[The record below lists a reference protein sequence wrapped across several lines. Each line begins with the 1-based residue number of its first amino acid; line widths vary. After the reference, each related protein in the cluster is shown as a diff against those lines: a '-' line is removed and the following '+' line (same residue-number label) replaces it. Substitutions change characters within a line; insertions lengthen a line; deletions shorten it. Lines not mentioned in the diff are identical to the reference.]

1 MGVVARQASLAT
13 FFNYLGVLIGFVNVT
28 LLMTNWFSTDQFGL
42 RSILLD
48 IAVIYSQIAHLGT
61 YRSLVKFF
69 PLFNRQGKGDN
80 GLLFIGLLVPL
91 LGFLVIAAALF
102 LGKDFL
108 IGHFSDRS
116 SLFEQFF
123 WFIFPLSFLLLYNNV
138 FESYLQA
145 RSVTAYSAFLKSVLN
160 RLLTSMLLFFYYLDW
175 IDFYGFIV
183 GFVLSYLLNIL
194 LFTIY
199 LYSRGELNFKPP
211 RSFFRKKLRK
221 VYLNYSFYGILS
233 GSSSVLI
240 NKIDA
245 VMIGFII
252 GLTPTGIYSLSV
264 YLSILIFIPADAI
277 GKISFPLLSRSWKEK
292 RFDQID
298 ELYKKSSLNQFLIG
312 GILFVLLWSNLD
324 NFYSLQ
330 KPIYA
335 EGRMALLFLG
345 LARVINMLFGVNGQ
359 IINVS
364 KFYRFDTTTS
374 VLLAILTI
382 VTNLIFIPLY
392 GISGAALATAVS
404 IVLFNVVRFAF
415 VYHKL
420 QLQPFS
426 FKTLVAAAL
435 LLLAFFLGQYLPELD
450 SIILD
455 GIYRSLII
463 GGSFGLLVYFTKVSE
478 DFNHYFNKLIKP

>member
-1 MGVVARQASLAT
+1 V
-13 FFNYLGVLIGFVNVT
+13 
-28 LLMTNWFSTDQFGL
+28 
-42 RSILLD
+42 
-48 IAVIYSQIAHLGT
+48 
-61 YRSLVKFF
+61 
-69 PLFNRQGKGDN
+69 
-80 GLLFIGLLVPL
+80 
-91 LGFLVIAAALF
+91 
-102 LGKDFL
+102 
-108 IGHFSDRS
+108 
-116 SLFEQFF
+116 
-123 WFIFPLSFLLLYNNV
+123 
-138 FESYLQA
+138 
-145 RSVTAYSAFLKSVLN
+145 
-160 RLLTSMLLFFYYLDW
+160 DW

-194 LFTIY
+194 LFTVY
-199 LYSRGELNFKPP
+199 LYSRRELSFKPP
-211 RSFFRKKLRK
+211 KSFFRKKLRK

-345 LARVINMLFGVNGQ
+345 LARVLNMLFGVNGQ

-392 GISGAALATAVS
+392 GISGAALATAIS
-404 IVLFNVVRFAF
+404 IVLFNVVRFVF

-426 FKTLVAAAL
+426 LKTPLAAFL
-435 LLLAFFLGQYLPELD
+435 LLIAFAIGQYLPELD
-450 SIILD
+450 SFILD
-455 GIYRSLII
+455 GLYRSLTI
-463 GGSFGLLVYFTKVSE
+463 GGVFGLLVYFTKVSV
-478 DFNHYFNKLIKP
+478 DFNHYFDKLIKR